1 MGLTNKK
8 EEFFDPIPRLKSS
21 PIPIN
26 FISFDLDEWICF
38 KCGSVYEFAYLY
50 FYCVKCLFRYIKDIP
65 DNNTYLDILM
75 KPKSSVQCNKHE
87 TIGSHTRIQ
96 EWCDCFEIL
105 HFRQMVSEYSKSI
118 YLIQDEL
125 NCNLCGKLVQ
135 NILCSNCYLISFGW
149 IESLYKTSIP
159 ILYLP
164 WWDSFNKCLVCKFQ
178 LKVVSDSQKWCSGCY
193 VVYTGCRYCLT
204 TNIIFGLSE
213 QSQCRKCKRI
223 TFLDINSIDTISGN
237 NDIDAF
243 LCTKRIN
250 HINEIVDYIENI
262 ERDFNPLDVYTFI
275 NEKIDLKSIIKWI
288 PYTQLKNFKEIAR
301 GGFNTIYRATWSDD
315 RTRIDGKLGS
325 RTVAI
330 KRFSHPQDFSK
341 YFLNEVIIF
350 NGKFRHRWTQFS

>member
-8 EEFFDPIPRLKSS
+8 ESFFDPTPRLESS

-26 FISFDLDEWICF
+26 FISFDLNERICF
-38 KCGSVYEFAYLY
+38 KCRNAYEFAYLY
-50 FYCVKCLFRYIKDIP
+50 FYCIKCLSRYINDIP
-65 DNNTYLDILM
+65 DNSTYLDILM
-75 KPKSSVQCNKHE
+75 KPKSSIRNRNCK
-87 TIGSHTRIQ
+87 SHIRIQ
-96 EWCDCFEIL
+96 EWYDCFEIL

-135 NILCSNCYLISFGW
+135 NVLCSNCYLISSGW
-149 IESLYKTSIP
+149 IESLYKTPIP

-193 VVYTGCRYCLT
+193 VVYNGCRYCLT

-223 TFLDINSIDTISGN
+223 TFLNINSIDTISGN
-237 NDIDAF
+237 NDIDEF
-243 LCTKRIN
+243 FRTKRIN
-250 HINEIVDYIENI
+250 HINEIDDYIKNI
-262 ERDFNPLDVYTFI
+262 EGDFNPLDVYAFI
-275 NEKIDLKSIIKWI
+275 NEKIDLKSIMVWI
-288 PYTQLKNFKEIAR
+288 PYTRLKDLKEIAR
-301 GGFNTIYRATWSDD
+301 GGFSTIYQATWSDGGA
-315 RTRIDGKLGS
+315 RIDGKLRNG
-325 RTVAI
+325 TVAI

-350 NGKFRHRWTQFS
+350 YGKFRHRVTQFS